1 MDRRQGYRP
10 EGHRTEEQAEGGEL
24 DDAGKEHALGHGFHS
39 VLMSDFCSCFV
50 LCKVW
55 GRGDTAVW

>member
-24 DDAGKEHALGHGFHS
+24 DEAGEEHALGHGFHS
-39 VLMSDFCSCFV
+39 VLV
-50 LCKVW
+50 E
-55 GRGDTAVW
+55 

>member
-10 EGHRTEEQAEGGEL
+10 ERDRTEEQAEGGEL

-39 VLMSDFCSCFV
+39 VLME
-50 LCKVW
+50 
-55 GRGDTAVW
+55 